1 MQNRECEQGKQH
13 LGSPQTTT
21 EPVNQKSV
29 RTYEITKL
37 YLPKSRGDMTKWNA
51 FWDSCQSAVH
61 RNEGISKIDR
71 FNYLNFVLE
80 LGAAARAIQL
90 NRSELRRSCQN
101 YSQNV
106 WRVPNKLSGQI
117 WISFS
122 RFRHVLMIARPV
134 FDSASTRSNLC
145 SFPLLDVARRNFGSI
160 RK

>member
-1 MQNRECEQGKQH
+1 MVANTSNLERLRVMREGHGRYVLKLDQELTEILQGEDEDYERLNVMRQLLHRKE
-13 LGSPQTTT
+13 GSL
-21 EPVNQKSV
+21 S
-29 RTYEITKL
+29 EINPEIL
-37 YLPKSRGDMTKWNA
+37 SL
-51 FWDSCQSAVH
+51 C
-61 RNEGISKIDR
+61 
-71 FNYLNFVLE
+71 LNSVLE
-80 LGAAARAIQL
+80 LGAAAQAIQL

-122 RFRHVLMIARPV
+122 RFRHVPMIARPV

-145 SFPLLDVARRNFGSI
+145 SFPPLDVARRNFGSI